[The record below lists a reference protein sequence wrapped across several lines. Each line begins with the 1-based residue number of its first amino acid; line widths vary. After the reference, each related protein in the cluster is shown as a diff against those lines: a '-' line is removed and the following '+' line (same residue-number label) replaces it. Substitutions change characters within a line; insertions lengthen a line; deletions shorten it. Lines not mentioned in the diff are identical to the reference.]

1 MEIMNYLNTQE
12 NSSAHQGDGKYNDPN
27 NNVQRI
33 VRDERP
39 PKRDDDQEKDESLP
53 SVVRNQI
60 VSSCFSVKL
69 FVSVTGV
76 NPLPG
81 LFRLKYRVLLF
92 QISV

>member
-12 NSSAHQGDGKYNDPN
+12 NSSAHQGDNDPN
-27 NNVQRI
+27 NNVQRT

-53 SVVRNQI
+53 SVVRTQI